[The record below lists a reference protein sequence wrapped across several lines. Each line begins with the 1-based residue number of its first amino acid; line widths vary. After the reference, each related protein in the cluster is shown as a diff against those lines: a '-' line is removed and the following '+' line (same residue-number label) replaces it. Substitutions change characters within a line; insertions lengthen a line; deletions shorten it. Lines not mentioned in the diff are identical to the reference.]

1 MQFNNFPPGVAA
13 TATGSPPVAVTYVGA
28 VGSGSDSSSYTFSAE
43 PIGATADNRVI
54 VVTVHGERNGS
65 GTYPITGVT
74 LDGNAMTEVI
84 QDGTTS
90 KPTTAGIYMLAWA
103 SGTTAEFIV
112 TWPASQIRCAITVYQ
127 LSGAVEPVVYGT
139 PVSDAGTTANLSVT
153 LSAQPIG
160 VAFIAANTNEA
171 SSGAGLSGDIV
182 EDVAGTVDG
191 MSRAAGHYETT
202 VVEDVTVTETDA
214 AGNDKALCLAA
225 FWSRA

>member
-1 MQFNNFPPGVAA
+1 MQFNNFPPGVA
-13 TATGSPPVAVTYVGA
+13 ATGSPPVAVTYVGA
-28 VGSGSDSSSYTFSAE
+28 VGSSSDSSVYTFSAE

-54 VVTVHGERNGS
+54 VVTVHGERNGG

-112 TWPASQIRCAITVYQ
+112 TWPASQLRCAITVYQ

-139 PVSDAGTTANLSVT
+139 PASDAAAAANLSVT

-160 VAFIAANTNEA
+160 VAFIAANTNEGA
-171 SSGAGLSGDIV
+171 GAGLSGDIV
-182 EDVAGTVDG
+182 EDVAGTVEG

-202 VVEDVTVTETDA
+202 VVEDVTVTETEAYPD
-214 AGNDKALCLAA
+214 DKALCLAA